1 MSVNEL
7 RFTSDD
13 LRLAATKYEATA
25 DRYAAARNENARAAQ
40 DTESW
45 GPLAYESR
53 RAAIDA
59 INARERTLTAEEDK
73 NRAMARQLRM
83 TADQFDAMTEHNAAN
98 LTINRD

>member
-1 MSVNEL
+1 MNQL

-13 LRLAATKYEATA
+13 LRQAAAKYEETA
-25 DRYAAARNENARAAQ
+25 DQYAAARKDNARAAQ

-59 INARERTLTAEEDK
+59 INARERRLEAEEDK
-73 NRAMARQLRM
+73 NRAMASQLYQ
-83 TADQFDAMTEHNAAN
+83 TAAQFDAMTAQNARD
-98 LTINRD
+98 LTITQD